1 MSQIKTKFL
10 QFNYEIPCMQM
21 IYTREHTKVKP
32 TYKIMRGFV
41 KGREVR
47 GRGWVGMNLHSDRR
61 T

>member
-41 KGREVR
+41 KGRYYR
-47 GRGWVGMNLHSDRR
+47 FGAGVGGYEFTQR
-61 T
+61 